1 VGGASHGEGG
11 QHVRAAAEER
21 PNRWPGDDRH
31 GIVASRV
38 LDPAAAPRKRDPYP
52 ADPPLTEAGA
62 SLRDVMS
69 TASVLVIGESLVD
82 IVTRPNGTILEHS
95 GGSAANVAVALARLG
110 RSVQFLT
117 ALGDDQHGAVL
128 AYLLNQSGVRIVG
141 DPHTVSRT
149 ATAMATIGIDGSAS
163 YVFDIEW
170 RLGALP
176 DISPTAVHTCSIGAV
191 LEPGAAQVRSI
202 LEHLR
207 PGATIS
213 YDINARPALTGVG
226 PRLVRAVEEIAAL
239 ADLVKASDEDLES
252 LYPGRSLEASAAH
265 LLGLGP
271 AAIIITRGDQGATW
285 IAAGLR
291 VDVPASPVRVADT
304 IGAGDTFGAATI
316 DALWDFN
323 ALAGRLPALDPA
335 QIESV
340 LRHAARAAAI
350 TVSRPGAS
358 PPCKQELL

>member
-1 VGGASHGEGG
+1 
-11 QHVRAAAEER
+11 
-21 PNRWPGDDRH
+21 
-31 GIVASRV
+31 
-38 LDPAAAPRKRDPYP
+38 
-52 ADPPLTEAGA
+52 
-62 SLRDVMS
+62 M
-69 TASVLVIGESLVD
+69 ASVLVVGESLVD
-82 IVTRPNGTILEHS
+82 MVVRPNGTVLEYA

-110 RSVQFLT
+110 RPVQFLT
-117 ALGDDQHGAVL
+117 ALGDDKQGAVL
-128 AYLLNQSGVRIVG
+128 AYLLNEAGVAIVG

-149 ATAMATIGIDGSAS
+149 ATATATIGIDGSAS

-170 RLGALP
+170 SLGALP
-176 DISPTAVHTCSIGAV
+176 DIRPAAVHACSIGAV
-191 LEPGAAQVRSI
+191 LEPGAAQVHSL
-202 LEHLR
+202 LEQLR
-207 PGATIS
+207 PDATIS

-271 AAIIITRGDQGATW
+271 SAVILTRGGQGATW
-285 IAAGLR
+285 IAEGLS
-291 VDVPASPVRVADT
+291 VGVPAPHVPVADT

-323 ALAGRLPALDPA
+323 ALGGRLPALDTA

-340 LRHAARAAAI
+340 LRHAARAAAV
-350 TVSRPGAS
+350 TVSRAGAN
-358 PPCKQELL
+358 PPYKQELL